1 MSTPS
6 APDPSDR
13 SGSVSRR
20 ALLRTAALAGGSLAT
35 AAALPGIA
43 AAKGPRSAQGAQPL
57 VPDPTLLPLTLG
69 LTFFANPALDF
80 NARFALGA
88 AGCACAD
95 VGEVVTAINAANQA
109 GGTIQSFVDAFGA
122 LADRTGAYASQA
134 RTAGQKVTAREA
146 HLRASEYYAQALF
159 FVLGTSAPSREA
171 DLFALGRGH
180 WDAAVRL
187 FGPEVVRV
195 RIPYEKT
202 TMPGWL
208 LRPDTSGDARP
219 TVIVN
224 NGSDGQVVE
233 AYAYGA
239 AAAVER
245 GWNALLFD
253 GPGQGALLFEREIP
267 FRPDWEAVVTPVVD
281 WLRNRSDVDA
291 DRIALTG
298 WSMGGELVARAAA
311 FEPRLAA
318 VVSDPGAVNIWLA
331 WPENLRTLAAS
342 GDATEVNR
350 AWNEVVV
357 PALTPDEGF
366 DIKKRGEIFGAE
378 FLKEAREGKVL
389 SDFALLA
396 QRIQEYDVLEVA
408 PKVQVP
414 MLVTDY
420 ELEQFYPGQARELYG
435 LLTGPKDY
443 VTFEVSQGAQYH
455 CAPMAPQFRNEV
467 VFDWLDDTVVKKKK
481 KKR

>member
-1 MSTPS
+1 MTTPS
-6 APDPSDR
+6 TSDHEDR

-20 ALLRTAALAGGSLAT
+20 TLLRTAALAGGSIAS
-35 AAALPGIA
+35 AAALPGVA
-43 AAKGPRSAQGAQPL
+43 VAKGPRSASGGQPL
-57 VPDPTLLPLTLG
+57 IPDPTPLPLSLG
-69 LTFFANPALDF
+69 LTFFADPALDF

-88 AGCACAD
+88 AGYGCAD

-109 GGTIQSFVDAFGA
+109 GGTMQSFVDAFGS

-134 RTAGQKVTAREA
+134 ATSGQDVTAREA

-159 FVLGTSAPSREA
+159 FVLGTDRPSREA
-171 DLFALGRGH
+171 DLFALGRRH
-180 WDAAVRL
+180 WNAAAGL
-187 FGPEVVRV
+187 FGTEVVRV

-208 LRPDTSGDARP
+208 LRPDSSGDARP

-281 WLRNRSDVDA
+281 WLRKRSDVDS

-318 VVSDPGAVNIWLA
+318 VVSDPGSVNIWLA
-331 WPENLRTLAAS
+331 WPENLRTIAS
-342 GDATEVNR
+342 SNDATEANR
-350 AWNEVVV
+350 IWAEVII
-357 PALTPDEGF
+357 PALTPDEAF
-366 DIKKRGEIFGAE
+366 DIKKRGEVFGSE
-378 FLKEAREGKVL
+378 FLKEAREGKVPT
-389 SDFALLA
+389 DFALLA
-396 QRIQEYDVLEVA
+396 RRIQEYDVQEVA
-408 PKVQVP
+408 PKVTVP

-420 ELEQFYPGQARELYG
+420 ELEQFYPGQARQLYE

-443 VTFEVSQGAQYH
+443 VTFTTSQGAQFH

-467 VFDWLDDTVVKKKK
+467 VFDWLDDTVVKKR

>member
-6 APDPSDR
+6 APDQPDR

-20 ALLRTAALAGGSLAT
+20 TLLRTAALAGGSLAT

-43 AAKGPRSAQGAQPL
+43 AAKGPRSASGAQPL
-57 VPDPTLLPLTLG
+57 IPDPTPLALSIG
-69 LTFFANPALDF
+69 LTFFADPALDF

-88 AGCACAD
+88 AGYACAD

-109 GGTIQSFVDAFGA
+109 GATIQSFVDAFSG

-134 RTAGQKVTAREA
+134 RSSGQKVTAREA

-159 FVLGTSAPSREA
+159 FVLGTDAPSREA
-171 DLFALGRGH
+171 DLFAAGRRH
-180 WDAAVRL
+180 WNAAVRL

-202 TMPGWL
+202 MLPGWF
-208 LRPDTSGDARP
+208 LRPDASGHARP

-239 AAAVER
+239 AAAVQR

-253 GPGQGALLFEREIP
+253 GPGQGTLLFEREIP
-267 FRPDWEAVVTPVVD
+267 FRPDWEKVVTPMVD
-281 WLRNRSDVDA
+281 WLVKRSDVDA

-298 WSMGGELVARAAA
+298 WSMGGELVARAAV
-311 FEPRLAA
+311 FEKRLAA
-318 VVSDPGAVNIWLA
+318 VVSDPGSVNIWLA

-342 GDATEVNR
+342 GDAAEVNR
-350 AWNEVVV
+350 IWNAEIV
-357 PALTPDEGF
+357 PVLTADEAF

-378 FLKEAREGKVL
+378 FLKEAREGKVPT
-389 SDFALLA
+389 DFSLLA
-396 QRIQEYDVLEVA
+396 KRIQQYEVQSVA
-408 PKVQVP
+408 ARVKTP

-420 ELEQFYPGQARELYG
+420 ELEQFYPGQARELYE
-435 LLTGPKDY
+435 LLAGPKDY
-443 VTFEVSQGAQYH
+443 VTFNVSQGAEYH
-455 CAPMAPQFRNEV
+455 CAPMAPQFRNEI
-467 VFDWLDDTVVKKKK
+467 VFNWLDDTVKKKS
-481 KKR
+481 R